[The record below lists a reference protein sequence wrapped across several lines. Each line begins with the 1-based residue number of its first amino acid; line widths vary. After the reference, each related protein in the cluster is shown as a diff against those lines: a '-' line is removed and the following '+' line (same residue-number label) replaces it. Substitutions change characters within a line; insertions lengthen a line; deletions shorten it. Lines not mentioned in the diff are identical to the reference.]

1 MAENHGRTATSL
13 LVTHLAARVVTLST
27 AKDGLSDVQA
37 TPREPITDQTTS
49 TKRTTSNKRT
59 TPRREYRQ
67 PSAPEFS
74 VSGHNTHDH
83 YKKNVAGTLQI
94 AGAMMFPVAP
104 ADAAAVV
111 MHSENISQSVADLAV
126 SDSRIARILDRLL
139 EIGPY
144 GALISAVMPL
154 AAQIMTNHGIL
165 KPGNF
170 GAVTPEECIAQVV
183 GETPVKENKANGHA
197 NTVPNNV
204 PA

>member
-1 MAENHGRTATSL
+1 VEANHGRATTPL
-13 LVTHLAARVVTLST
+13 LVTHLAVKVVTLST
-27 AKDGLSDVQA
+27 AKDGLSDVQP
-37 TPREPITDQTTS
+37 TPRESDQKTS
-49 TKRTTSNKRT
+49 YNTTKRRA

-67 PSAPEFS
+67 PSTPEFNA
-74 VSGHNTHDH
+74 GHDKSHDH
-83 YKKNVAGTLQI
+83 YKKNIAGTLQI

-111 MHSENISQSVADLAV
+111 LHSENISQSVADLAV

-170 GAVTPEECIAQVV
+170 GAVSPEECIAQVV
-183 GETPVKENKANGHA
+183 GEPIKENKANGHT
-197 NTVPNNV
+197 NSVSDNV